1 MKYLPDFAPK
11 LDVAFIMISTMTT
24 DSTVSGISRTIIAMS
39 VEINVILELISC
51 GILWLM
57 T

>member
-1 MKYLPDFAPK
+1 
-11 LDVAFIMISTMTT
+11 MISTMTT
-24 DSTVSGISRTIIAMS
+24 DSTVNGISRTIIAMS
-39 VEINVILELISC
+39 VEINVMLELISC